1 MNHMLLYMHIY
12 FLILYIFRISYSVYA
27 RGLYTVNLRGLYTV
41 NLRGLYTV
49 KFRGLQFYQGNK
61 IQNPFLPNPFA
72 F

>member
-1 MNHMLLYMHIY
+1 MILLYFNCNKSI
-12 FLILYIFRISYSVYA
+12 FAIFRITYSVYA
-27 RGLYTVNLRGLYTV
+27 RGLYTVNIRGLYTV